1 MGRWLSLSLS
11 LSLSLLAGEKNFI
24 FEVNHLIVTS
34 NSVLMLWFDCI
45 EGRTSSLRNEEKQ
58 KEKPLVW
65 ALTYI
70 HTYICMSTTKFK
82 VFIWCGPWHTYIY
95 IYIYVYL
102 QLNVKFLFGSPGLAP
117 DVIFAGSL
125 SLNVF
130 SLFCLSW
137 GFKFSNVIWICSL
150 ISEF

>member
-1 MGRWLSLSLS
+1 M
-11 LSLSLLAGEKNFI
+11 
-24 FEVNHLIVTS
+24 
-34 NSVLMLWFDCI
+34 
-45 EGRTSSLRNEEKQ
+45 
-58 KEKPLVW
+58 W

-70 HTYICMSTTKFK
+70 HTYIHIYVCLQLNLKFLFG
-82 VFIWCGPWHTYIY
+82 VGLDIHTY

-130 SLFCLSW
+130 SLFCLS
-137 GFKFSNVIWICSL
+137 
-150 ISEF
+150 